1 MPFRHKILRI
11 WIMNKKITHNFV
23 VEIYALFPFVWTRG
37 QNPQTFPLLECMPP
51 EDKFVSPENPIFVN
65 IFAHESLLIL
75 TFFLNDHV

>member
-1 MPFRHKILRI
+1 
-11 WIMNKKITHNFV
+11 MNKKITHNFV